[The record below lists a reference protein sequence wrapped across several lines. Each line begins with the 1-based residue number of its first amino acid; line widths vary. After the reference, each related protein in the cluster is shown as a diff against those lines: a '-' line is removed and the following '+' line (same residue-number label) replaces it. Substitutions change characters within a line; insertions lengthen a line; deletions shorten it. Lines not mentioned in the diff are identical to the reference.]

1 MKRFVFGRRCFQ
13 CVELCQ
19 QSLALAEMARLVVS
33 TRSLE
38 VLASDR
44 GIFTMLGYHPHE
56 MNCQS
61 ILTFTGK
68 RSDPRLLQSAIES
81 MQGDKMQIILYD
93 ASGGE
98 RRLIISCS
106 QYHNACVSDGCLIN
120 LYPSEAI
127 TLQDALTDSSRACTL
142 ISADAPH
149 AIHMA
154 NDAFLDRFACSRS
167 EVLGRPLHFFYGDS
181 DLESLAPL
189 WGSDSDAA
197 SALLCAAKEG
207 RVARRSPGAPDD
219 FAEGGGADDDVTCV
233 PVVEA
238 PNGPIRHLLIT
249 FGPLQAL
256 GSADDDCRLSSAS
269 RTAHRRARLR
279 AQQGGGPIAVKGL
292 SLRGSGATVVPRRK
306 PGPDGLVPPAVPVI
320 LTQELLAGLADLP
333 LQKAASAAGISPT
346 AFKKAC
352 RRLGISRWAYK
363 RCRSADAPSAAV
375 ASAPGAEV
383 FASGARMDGAGCRFA
398 GTDGGDGLDPTR
410 HEPVPGGPPSDDWDS
425 AWQDDPWAGL
435 ADAILGGDSAAA
447 ASPAVGGLDAA
458 SEPASASSCGPS
470 GGSVKARVALD
481 GLFQEAAAAADEAA
495 VRGMLDEAWL
505 LQS

>member
-1 MKRFVFGRRCFQ
+1 
-13 CVELCQ
+13 
-19 QSLALAEMARLVVS
+19 MARLVVS
-33 TRSLE
+33 SRSLK
-38 VLASDR
+38 VLAS
-44 GIFTMLGYHPHE
+44 GKEIFGLLGYHPHE

-167 EVLGRPLHFFYGDS
+167 EVLGRPLHLFFGDS

-249 FGPLQAL
+249 FGQPQPL
-256 GSADDDCRLSSAS
+256 GSADDDCSLSNAS
-269 RTAHRRARLR
+269 RTAHRRARPPPEPSSGPAARLR
-279 AQQGGGPIAVKGL
+279 R
-292 SLRGSGATVVPRRK
+292 SEATIMPRRK
-306 PGPDGLVPPAVPVI
+306 PGPDSTAPPPAPVVV
-320 LTQELLAGLADLP
+320 TQELLAGLADLP
-333 LQKAASAAGISPT
+333 LYKAAAAVGISPT

-363 RCRSADAPSAAV
+363 RCRTADTPSAAA
-375 ASAPGAEV
+375 ASAPGTDVLESSLLLDS
-383 FASGARMDGAGCRFA
+383 SGCGFA
-398 GTDGGDGLDPTR
+398 GTDGGDGLDAAWQEQVAAGSDNGLRSDPGPAESSPR
-410 HEPVPGGPPSDDWDS
+410 AGGPPSDSDVWDS
-425 AWQDDPWAGL
+425 ARRDDPWAGL
-435 ADAILGGDSAAA
+435 ADAIIGAAGADGTGSEPELASACR
-447 ASPAVGGLDAA
+447 PAMDQGMAMAGGLLREAPAA
-458 SEPASASSCGPS
+458 T
-470 GGSVKARVALD
+470 
-481 GLFQEAAAAADEAA
+481 DEAA
-495 VRGMLDEAWL
+495 VRDMLGTSWL
-505 LQS
+505 LQL